1 MKCEMIRDLLP
12 LYIDGLTS
20 EESNKE
26 IDKHLKTCREC
37 REYYREM
44 TGEISE
50 AVPISEEEIQDV
62 ELIKKIKRQRRKR
75 ILGVVCGAV
84 LVLAM
89 LTALLLPRFYS
100 HVKFDEVKLNY
111 GTRGNIAY
119 IELETKP
126 GYEIYFTGTT
136 KENESYLK
144 VLSIRKIGGTEKD
157 ISGWEDEIGTK
168 EDPCKWTI
176 EFEDKIVVFEN
187 GELVEQKDK

>member
-100 HVKFDEVKLNY
+100 HVKFDEVN
-111 GTRGNIAY
+111 
-119 IELETKP
+119 
-126 GYEIYFTGTT
+126 
-136 KENESYLK
+136 
-144 VLSIRKIGGTEKD
+144 
-157 ISGWEDEIGTK
+157 
-168 EDPCKWTI
+168 
-176 EFEDKIVVFEN
+176 
-187 GELVEQKDK
+187 